1 MASFIE
7 QDSSKHSLSM
17 FEFDLKENSSNRSV
31 LALLEREFVQLGGE
45 FDKN

>member
-1 MASFIE
+1 MASLSE

-17 FEFDLKENSSNRSV
+17 FEFDLKENSSNKPS
-31 LALLEREFVQLGGE
+31 LALLERERLGE